1 MGNRGET
8 RPGREARSG
17 DQAAPDD
24 GEDLSLL
31 ARVNEGDTEALRA
44 LYLKYYHRLLRFIQR
59 ITGQVDAAQEVIN
72 DVMLVVWRDGRAFAG
87 RSQVATW
94 ILGIAYRKA
103 LKMAERSRRTAERT
117 ANVDFD
123 EWAERFPAAEEL
135 SQSVETEDLLER
147 GLGLLSAEQR
157 AVMELTYYF
166 GCSYEEIGAI
176 TDTPVNTVKTRMFY
190 AREKLRKLLPELG
203 RDDVQR

>member
-1 MGNRGET
+1 MGNRGEI
-8 RPGREARSG
+8 RPDRDLRSG

-31 ARVNEGDTEALRA
+31 ARINEGDTRALHV
-44 LYLKYYHRLLRFIQR
+44 LYLKYYHRLLRFVQR
-59 ITGQVDAAQEVIN
+59 ITGQVDAAQEIIN

-103 LKMAERSRRTAERT
+103 LKLAERSRRLAERT

-123 EWAERFPAAEEL
+123 EWAERFPASEEL
-135 SQSVETEDLLER
+135 SLSVETEDLLER
-147 GLGLLSAEQR
+147 GLGLLNAEQR
-157 AVMELTYYF
+157 AVVELTYYF
-166 GCSYEEIGAI
+166 GCSYEEIAAI
-176 TDTPVNTVKTRMFY
+176 TDSPVNTVKTRMFY
-190 AREKLRKLLPELG
+190 AREKLRKLLTELG
-203 RDDVQR
+203 KDDA